1 MELSLSLLIAGM
13 SVNAG
18 DLIAQYHLG
27 ISEQINTCLRH
38 KIECKYPARVLQE
51 KEREKEKENKRHNS
65 DYKTLPLNCGS
76 SDITLCQQ

>member
-1 MELSLSLLIAGM
+1 MIAILSVQWKVIAWRISGVKLSLSLLIAGM

-27 ISEQINTCLRH
+27 LSEQINTCLRH

-51 KEREKEKENKRHNS
+51 KEREREQ
-65 DYKTLPLNCGS
+65 KTQFRL
-76 SDITLCQQ
+76 